1 MLAVQSIIQH
11 YHEPVKLDDSTRG
24 ETAGADRST
33 VYNALEADVVLPLEP
48 DVLVHNK

>member
-1 MLAVQSIIQH
+1 MESIIQH
-11 YHEPVKLDDSTRG
+11 YHEPVKLNGSTTG
-24 ETAGADRST
+24 DAAGADRST